1 MKSEIISDA
10 LNMLN
15 DDIIEET
22 ATVRAS
28 KKKCEKDSQKL
39 WWKWAFAAACLTF
52 AAYAGTRTLHSIK
65 FPNIPILP
73 IAENIKKTTL
83 PMLSVTENTNEAM
96 GFEGYLVYDISELV
110 NENPWNE
117 TMELSTLPVY
127 KNPLSYNE
135 NMIASGAD
143 FDKMHTF
150 LIEIAGRLGLD
161 PNTLI
166 ITDNAFDEKTRQQ
179 ITEKMDGNVP
189 NGYFNPTALM
199 IETVD
204 LTIEVDQTMTA
215 KITFEPAISLP
226 EEYHF
231 THYASY
237 ENIVAVAGYLK
248 NEYKSFIGIDN
259 PCVDISGGDYNIYLQ
274 QGYQIS
280 FFDSSGTDIEQLV
293 NYNFNRVSFYCD
305 DEGKLFLARIYQP
318 DLSKKVGDYP
328 IITVATARKLL
339 ADGKYITTVPYE
351 MPGMEYVAKTELIY
365 RAGTLEEYY
374 MPYYRFYVEL
384 PNELRDGALKNY
396 GTYYVPA
403 VESTYISNMPIW
415 NGSF

>member
-22 ATVRAS
+22 ANVRANI
-28 KKKCEKDSQKL
+28 KKHKKDYRKL
-39 WWKWAFAAACLTF
+39 WWKWASVAACLTF
-52 AAYAGTRTLHSIK
+52 AAYAGTRILPSIK

-73 IAENIKKTTL
+73 ITENVDKTTL
-83 PMLSVTENTNEAM
+83 PMLSITENTGAAM

-110 NENPWNE
+110 NENPWKE
-117 TMELSTLPVY
+117 TMTLSTLPVY
-127 KNPLSYNE
+127 KNPLSYNK

-143 FDKMHTF
+143 FDKMRTF
-150 LIEIAGRLGLD
+150 LIELADRFGLD
-161 PNTLI
+161 TNTLT
-166 ITDNAFDEKTRQQ
+166 ITDNAPDEKTRQQ
-179 ITEKMDGNVP
+179 ITYKMDGNVP
-189 NGYFNPTALM
+189 DGYFNPTAL
-199 IETVD
+199 IIKTDD
-204 LTIEVDQTMTA
+204 LEIEVDQTMTA

-237 ENIVAVAGYLK
+237 ENIVAMADYLK
-248 NEYKSFIGIDN
+248 NEYKDFIGIDN
-259 PCVDISGGDYNIYLQ
+259 PHVDISGGDYNIYLQ

-280 FFDSSGTDIEQLV
+280 FFDSSGNDIEQLV

-305 DEGKLFLARIYQP
+305 DEGELFLARVYQP
-318 DLSKKVGDYP
+318 DLTKKVGDYP
-328 IITVATARKLL
+328 IITVEKAKKLL

-351 MPGMEYVAKTELIY
+351 MPGMDYVAKTELIY
-365 RAGTLEEYY
+365 RTGALEEYY

-384 PNELRDGALKNY
+384 PKELRDGTLKTY
-396 GTYYVPA
+396 GAYYVPA
-403 VESTYISNMPIW
+403 VESTYISNMPVW
-415 NGSF
+415 DGSF